1 MALDGMKV
9 RRTRPRSQSFKFDRA
24 KIFDR
29 VKDFYDKD
37 RESRDI
43 DLEQRLQRYAKYR
56 MWTSGSSGVWDGAS
70 DIPLPD
76 MTEKSLRL
84 QDTLHNAVMSQRPA
98 INAKAAVP
106 SNMGKE
112 RIIDGLLDHQ
122 FFVEGRGETVIGDL
136 SDAFI
141 NDGVFTCFIPWVK
154 EIRNQSRVKV
164 FPPIPPD
171 AFPSDYFQTI
181 LVGMFGQDLIITPQG
196 EEDQPWAFRLS
207 ESTMEDEDGNGR
219 VRNILANFYTAD
231 TGHVELVIEAEVV
244 IFDGPLPLV
253 KQYDDVFHPPRCA
266 NLQPPG
272 PSNPGGA
279 AHVILRDYPTKDE
292 IVRLH
297 KQKFYDKMT
306 REDVEK
312 LTGISRSASDSEER
326 QEIQKDEL
334 GGQTSEPK
342 HSDRAPSQDTLTRLI
357 VFDRYDI
364 DGDGLDEDVIWWV
377 IYELQAVVRARVL
390 QEVYP
395 SLRPEHPRPLAEA
408 ACFPVQGRRAGFSM
422 LEQLEGI
429 HDAMKTIA
437 DQTIDANT
445 MGIIPFGFYRA
456 MSSMQSERIQ
466 LAPGELY
473 PLQDP
478 QRDVAFPQIGNPSA
492 QGMAINLMTVLQQFE
507 ERVSTV
513 GDLQLGRV
521 PAGKSSA
528 LRNASSMNLLAGQ
541 GEARPERI
549 LRRFF
554 NGLAQVFQ
562 VMHDLNQ
569 YHLPPAKQFRI
580 SGHAA
585 PNENPYIEI
594 QDQDYL
600 AGRYQFSFDANALN
614 TSKQQLQQTL
624 QTLLGTFVNAL
635 AIQLGISTPETI
647 YNLLRD
653 YASSLG
659 VNAESKRY
667 LSAPTPGL
675 LGPKIFAEEA
685 MAVILEGG
693 VPSGQPAEAG
703 GYAEHLQKL
712 MELEAMLTDEKID
725 TGQITLQQAQV
736 FQGYKATVAEL
747 AMQQQQQAQLAAAAD
762 QFGQQQ
768 GAQNP
773 GGRPPTAPPPNA
785 TDNPQLAG
793 GAELIDESLPTA
805 GGGGQPA

>member
-1 MALDGMKV
+1 MAFEGRTV
-9 RRTRPRSQSFKFDRA
+9 RRTRPRGKSFKFDRA
-24 KIFDR
+24 DIFDR
-29 VKDFYDKD
+29 IEDFYDKD
-37 RESRDI
+37 RESRDL

-56 MWTSGSSGVWDGAS
+56 MWTSGSESVWDGAS

-98 INAKAAVP
+98 INASATLPANK
-106 SNMGKE
+106 GKE
-112 RIIDGLLDHQ
+112 RVVDSLLDHQ
-122 FFVEGRGETVIGDL
+122 FFVEGRGETVVGDL
-136 SDAFI
+136 ADAFI

-154 EIRNQSRVKV
+154 DIRTQSRVKV

-171 AFPSDYFQTI
+171 AFPSEYFTQI
-181 LVGMFGQDLIITPQG
+181 LVGMFGQELVIVPQG
-196 EEDQPWAFRLS
+196 DPEQPWSFRLS
-207 ESTMEDEDGNGR
+207 ESQVADEDGNGR
-219 VRNILANFYTAD
+219 VRNILANFYTGD
-231 TGHVELVIEAEVV
+231 GGQVEMVIEAEVV
-244 IFDGPLPLV
+244 IYDGPLPAV

-292 IVRLH
+292 IVRLYR
-297 KQKFYDKMT
+297 QKFYDKLT
-306 REDVEK
+306 SEDIEK
-312 LTGISRSASDSEER
+312 LTGVSRSASESDER
-326 QEIQKDEL
+326 QETQKDEL
-334 GGQTSEPK
+334 GGQTAHPQ

-357 VFDRYDI
+357 CFDRYDI

-377 IYELQAVVRARVL
+377 ILELKAVARARVL

-429 HDAMKTIA
+429 HDAMKTIC

-445 MGIIPFGFYRA
+445 MAIIPFGFYRA
-456 MSSMQSERIQ
+456 MSNMQSERIE

-478 QRDVAFPQIGNPSA
+478 QRDVNFPQIGNPSA
-492 QGMAINLMTVLQQFE
+492 QGMAINLVTLLQQFE

-554 NGLAQVFQ
+554 NGLAQIWQ
-562 VMHDLNQ
+562 VMYDLNQ
-569 YHLPPAKQFRI
+569 YHLPMPKQWRI
-580 SGHAA
+580 QGHAA
-585 PNENPYIEI
+585 PNENPFTEI

-600 AGRYQFSFDANALN
+600 AGRYQFTFNANALN

-624 QTLLGTFVNAL
+624 QTLLATYVNAL
-635 AIQLGISTPETI
+635 AIQLGVSTPVTI

-653 YASSLG
+653 YGSSLG
-659 VNAESKRY
+659 VDPEAKAYINPP
-667 LSAPTPGL
+667 APGVM
-675 LGPKIFAEEA
+675 GPKIFAEEA
-685 MAVILEGG
+685 LATILQGG
-693 VPSGQPAEAG
+693 IPTGQPAEAG

-712 MELEAMLTDEKID
+712 LELEQMLVDPKVQ
-725 TGQITLQQAQV
+725 TGEITLQQAQV

-747 AMQQQQQAQLAAAAD
+747 AQQQQQQAQFAAAAD
-762 QFGQQQ
+762 QFSQQQ

-773 GGRPPTAPPPNA
+773 GGRPPNAPPPSQE
-785 TDNPQLAG
+785 NPPVSG
-793 GAELIDESLPTA
+793 GNELIDESMPTA
-805 GGGGQPA
+805 GGGGQQ